1 MFTSKKLKEV
11 LYVMLTGTIKWF
23 NYKKGY
29 GFIEPEADKKDVFL
43 HITQLEKIGLH
54 RLNDGQRVGYELY
67 DDRGRIAAGN
77 IKIL

>member
-1 MFTSKKLKEV
+1 
-11 LYVMLTGTIKWF
+11 MLTGTIKWF

-29 GFIEPEADKKDVFL
+29 GFIEPESSNKDVFL
-43 HITQLEKIGLH
+43 HITQLEKIGLKH
-54 RLNDGQRVGYELY
+54 LDDGQRVGYELY